1 MRERIPWIFSCLFF
15 VLSYWLNICQPTSH
29 HSWGNILEAQVR
41 SKRGSYLWIHQMG
54 NWVHGR
60 GRRPGCD
67 VLEQSH
73 TLTARGWMGRRLA
86 DGGQPL
92 GAAFSP
98 YCQPSP
104 VPSALVSW
112 EQSYPSFSAVVIL
125 IGMPLFTLS
134 LRLHFSKSQ
143 LSPKPQ
149 IKQKDCCIWG
159 RCGRSLFQTGLR
171 WDNNSNNTA
180 R

>member
-1 MRERIPWIFSCLFF
+1 MRERIPWIFSCHFF

-92 GAAFSP
+92 GAENPLKSGLASGEKLLRN
-98 YCQPSP
+98 Q
-104 VPSALVSW
+104 
-112 EQSYPSFSAVVIL
+112 EQDLEVGEKGIP
-125 IGMPLFTLS
+125 LS
-134 LRLHFSKSQ
+134 LEHVSLYWPLNSGLCKS
-143 LSPKPQ
+143 LWSYIFVRK
-149 IKQKDCCIWG
+149 
-159 RCGRSLFQTGLR
+159 
-171 WDNNSNNTA
+171 
-180 R
+180 